1 MSERSPSDRRRAPKF
16 DPVPMFFG
24 PTGPG
29 PFALLGLEAS
39 DVDPTQVFE
48 ALHQRLA
55 QLSKHPQFATP
66 AGEEV
71 NLALHAAAAQLS
83 DPAIR
88 QILVRTWSGD
98 SVREV
103 SAPLEYESAGA
114 EKEVPI
120 DLEIERDLHLA
131 IGLSGGWNAR
141 AMEHLAIAC
150 RARGIDLADAIRA
163 VQWAGRTKSGAIRLP
178 NPPKAAPARTRA
190 PRARTRAL
198 AEAKLPEPES
208 RETRKIPRDA
218 LILIAIGGFGIL
230 FLATAIILLTPA
242 KRPALPSSPSSPD
255 GIAAAPLSIASPEPT
270 GRGTSAPSSE
280 LEAGDP
286 RAIGS
291 EITGA
296 TQDLASDAVGAQTRF
311 ASAYKA
317 FGKTWPLMSAD
328 EISAIVSA
336 IVDFNYGA
344 SRLDTQA
351 ASTITGPLHESL
363 AGGKSAVRA
372 AAASAA
378 ISGRLLSE
386 RELPRVFLD
395 QIETGATVGDNGP
408 KVESSSAFRVGLER
422 NLNSLAMAIAS
433 TAPAAADSWSGF
445 VEVRD
450 AALPDRQPAR
460 DIVTLNA
467 IELLLRSTAL
477 PARDLV
483 RSVGVLA
490 TSLSWRL
497 SDELRMA
504 IAGWLEDATVP
515 SELLSEITRAM
526 VASSA
531 PGVDSTMVLPAGSG
545 PEARSNLRERLAQV
559 WQGNVI
565 TTERED
571 FAAWTRWAETLLYVE
586 TKSDAERLWAASRLS
601 WATFACDAI
610 RAGNGGRAAAVLAA
624 DESTPPSPK
633 AGTLVTFPKPAPGSK
648 AIEYAGAGNS
658 VQARLEVLKQVQ
670 SADSRPDSLLAELL
684 VTESARGTPASIR
697 ELARSELRKHVAE
710 ASIVLATLRQLPSIP
725 ETPENAEWVSEV
737 AGTTGA
743 WRKRTKWKE
752 AAQIALLDRAISIF
766 PVSADE
772 AAIDSAAGN
781 LAASWLERAGDE
793 GATRAVDPGDAV
805 AALES
810 SLASATRSPR
820 GAPAGLN
827 VVEIRRRLAARMEIA
842 PGSLERAIAR
852 QAACVEWMALS
863 VALERPGD
871 IGAVQHLL
879 EQWNTARRTAGSST
893 AQLLEGERAMLR
905 LQLLRVGRVVK
916 AS

>member
-1 MSERSPSDRRRAPKF
+1 MSERSTSDRRRAPKI

-29 PFALLGLEAS
+29 PFALLGLAAA
-39 DVDPTQVFE
+39 DVDPARVFE

-55 QLSKHPQFATP
+55 QLARHPQSATP

-88 QILVRTWSGD
+88 RILVRTWSVD
-98 SVREV
+98 
-103 SAPLEYESAGA
+103 SAGETHQSVERGGSDDLA
-114 EKEVPI
+114 EPI
-120 DLEIERDLHLA
+120 GLDIERDLHLA

-141 AMEHLAIAC
+141 AMERLAIAC
-150 RARGIDLADAIRA
+150 RSRGIDLADAIRA
-163 VQWAGRTKSGAIRLP
+163 VQWTGRARSGTAGIPTLP
-178 NPPKAAPARTRA
+178 RPAQVHARV
-190 PRARTRAL
+190 PRARAQVPVPEFSPSMP
-198 AEAKLPEPES
+198 EAS
-208 RETRKIPRDA
+208 GARKIPRDA
-218 LILIAIGGFGIL
+218 LILIAIGGLGIL
-230 FLATAIILLTPA
+230 FLATAIILLTPST
-242 KRPALPSSPSSPD
+242 RPALPSSPSTPD
-255 GIAAAPLSIASPEPT
+255 GIAAAPLKLTSPE
-270 GRGTSAPSSE
+270 SSRVPATVPPGE
-280 LEAGDP
+280 LESGDP

-291 EITGA
+291 EIAGA
-296 TQDLASDAVGAQTRF
+296 TQDLASDAGGAHKRF
-311 ASAYKA
+311 TLAYQA
-317 FGKTWPLMSAD
+317 FARTWPLMSAD
-328 EISAIVSA
+328 EISAVVSA

-351 ASTITGPLHESL
+351 ASTITGPLHASL

-372 AAASAA
+372 AAASAS

-395 QIETGATVGDNGP
+395 QIETGATIGDNGP
-408 KVESSSAFRVGLER
+408 RVESSSAFRVGLER
-422 NLNSLAMAIAS
+422 NLNNLAVAIAS
-433 TAPAAADSWSGF
+433 TAPGAADSWTGF

-450 AALPDRQPAR
+450 AALADRQPAR
-460 DIVTLNA
+460 DIATLNA

-477 PARDLV
+477 PVRDLV

-490 TSLSWRL
+490 TSLSWRP

-504 IAGWLEDATVP
+504 LAGWLEDATVP
-515 SELLSEITRAM
+515 SELLTEITRAM

-531 PGVDSTMVLPAGSG
+531 PGVDSTMILPAGSG

-559 WQGNVI
+559 WQGKII

-571 FAAWTRWAETLLYVE
+571 FAAWNRWAETLLYVE

-601 WATFACDAI
+601 WATFACDSI

-624 DESTPPSPK
+624 DASTPPSLKPGAPAQLPK
-633 AGTLVTFPKPAPGSK
+633 ASSTSK
-648 AIEYAGAGNS
+648 AIEYVGAGNS
-658 VQARLEVLKQVQ
+658 VQGRLEVLKQVQ
-670 SADSRPDSLLAELL
+670 AANVRPDSLLAELL

-697 ELARSELRKHVAE
+697 ELARSELRKHAPE
-710 ASIVLATLRQLPSIP
+710 AAIVLATLRQLHSIP

-743 WRKRTKWKE
+743 WRKRAKWKE
-752 AAQIALLDRAISIF
+752 AAAIALLDRAISIF
-766 PVSADE
+766 PVSSDE
-772 AAIDSAAGN
+772 AAIDGAAVG
-781 LAASWLERAGDE
+781 LAASWLERAGDD
-793 GATRAVDPGDAV
+793 GQTRSVDPGDAIS
-805 AALES
+805 ALES

-827 VVEIRRRLAARMEIA
+827 VVEIRRRLAARLEIA
-842 PGSLERAIAR
+842 PGPLERAVAK
-852 QAACVEWMALS
+852 QAACVEWTALS

-871 IGAVQHLL
+871 IGAVQQLL
-879 EQWNTARRTAGSST
+879 EQWNTARRAAGSST
-893 AQLLEGERAMLR
+893 AQLLEAERVMLR
-905 LQLLRVGRVVK
+905 LQLLRVGRMVK